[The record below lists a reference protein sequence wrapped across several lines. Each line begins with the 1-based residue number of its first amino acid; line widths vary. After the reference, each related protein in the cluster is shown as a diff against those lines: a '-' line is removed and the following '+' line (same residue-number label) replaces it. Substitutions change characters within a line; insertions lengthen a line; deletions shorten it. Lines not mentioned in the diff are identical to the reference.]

1 MWNAVDRDGETSGR
15 GGVVEAEEGNDPV
28 DVNQQ

>member
-1 MWNAVDRDGETSGR
+1 MRNAVDRYGASSGR

-28 DVNQQ
+28 DVYEQ